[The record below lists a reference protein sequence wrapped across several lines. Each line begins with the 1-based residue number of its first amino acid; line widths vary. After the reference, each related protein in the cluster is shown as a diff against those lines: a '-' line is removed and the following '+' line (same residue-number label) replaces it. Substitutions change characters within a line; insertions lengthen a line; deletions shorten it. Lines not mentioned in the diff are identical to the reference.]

1 MVELYAVTDDTAPPP
16 PPLRAVGADGLT
28 AVVGPAG
35 PYGVY
40 APELRRRHDERVEAL
55 MERRTLVP
63 VPYGTRLPDDE
74 AVVAEVA
81 ARRAELLFAL
91 ARVRGAVELTVRAV
105 SQEGT
110 ADALDAI
117 LAPAARA
124 SKRLPGPELL
134 RAAYLVDREAVPD
147 FIRHVEAL
155 RRPGLD
161 VRCTGPSPPYSFT
174 DVP

>member
-1 MVELYAVTDDTAPPP
+1 MVELYAVTDDTEPPP

-28 AVVGPAG
+28 ALVGPAA
-35 PYGVY
+35 PCGVY
-40 APELRRRHDERVEAL
+40 APELRRRHDERLEAL

-63 VPYGTRLPDDE
+63 IPFGTRLEDDD
-74 AVVAEVA
+74 AVVAEVT
-81 ARRAELLFAL
+81 ARRPELLYAL
-91 ARVRGAVELTVRAV
+91 ARVRGAVELTVRAE
-105 SQEGT
+105 SCDGT

-134 RAAYLVDREAVPD
+134 RSAYLVDREAVPE
-147 FIRHVEAL
+147 FVSHVEAL

-161 VRCTGPSPPYSFT
+161 VRCTGPSP
-174 DVP
+174 